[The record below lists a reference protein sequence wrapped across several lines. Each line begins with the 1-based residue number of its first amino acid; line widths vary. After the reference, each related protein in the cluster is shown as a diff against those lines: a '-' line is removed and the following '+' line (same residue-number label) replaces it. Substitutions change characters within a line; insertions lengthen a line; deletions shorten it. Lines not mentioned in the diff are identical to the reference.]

1 MVDSQ
6 FTVTIVS
13 SPADKPVT
21 QEKKRRH
28 TSTRSNELGSVFVA
42 NTVID
47 ETASFN
53 LSTVVLHI
61 YVPPTE
67 DDFSI
72 FGGIFTYVQ

>member
-1 MVDSQ
+1 MQKYLVEAIQLLMSL
-6 FTVTIVS
+6 
-13 SPADKPVT
+13 T

-47 ETASFN
+47 ETAFFN
-53 LSTVVLHI
+53 LSTVVLHV

-67 DDFSI
+67 DDFSV
-72 FGGIFTYVQ
+72 FDGVFTYVQ